1 MSINHLKSK
10 VQIPEMQM
18 NLLKKQIEAAA
29 GNKKYKSLHELKG
42 VWKSRHLTT
51 DKELTD
57 VQMVL
62 EKDLL

>member
-1 MSINHLKSK
+1 ML
-10 VQIPEMQM
+10 EMQM
-18 NLLKKQIEAAA
+18 NLLKKQLEAAA
-29 GNKKYKSLHELKG
+29 GDKKYKSLHELKG
-42 VWKSRHLTT
+42 VWKSAHLTT